1 MTKRIFQSSYLPLI
15 CITTLFLLS
24 SCKKEATVTSK
35 TSDAVIEESET
46 NAKSSDEI
54 GKELFEGKGNCV
66 ACHLVDQKVI
76 GPSIQEI
83 AKIYKDQKGNIIDFL
98 KNDAKPIVDPSQYA
112 VMKTNFAIT
121 EEMSDEELQSLEA
134 YIYSS
139 LK

>member
-1 MTKRIFQSSYLPLI
+1 MIKSIFQSSYLPLI
-15 CITTLFLLS
+15 CITTAFLLI
-24 SCKKEATVTSK
+24 SCKKEATVTSN

-46 NAKSSDEI
+46 NTKSAEAI
-54 GKELFEGKGNCV
+54 GKEIFEGKGNCV
-66 ACHLVDQKVI
+66 SCHQLNVKVI
-76 GPSIQEI
+76 GPSIKDV
-83 AKIYKDQKGNIIDFL
+83 ARIYKQKKGNIVAFL
-98 KNDAKPIVDPSQYA
+98 KEEAEPIVDPSQYA

>member
-1 MTKRIFQSSYLPLI
+1 MTKRIFQSCYLLLI
-15 CITTLFLLS
+15 YITSLLLLN
-24 SCKKEATVTSK
+24 SCKKEATATSN

-46 NAKSSDEI
+46 NTKSLDEI

-66 ACHLVDQKVI
+66 SCHQLDVKVI
-76 GPSIQEI
+76 GPSIKDV
-83 AKIYKDQKGNIIDFL
+83 ARIYKQKKGNIVAFL
-98 KNDAKPIVDPSQYA
+98 KEEAEPIVDPSQYA